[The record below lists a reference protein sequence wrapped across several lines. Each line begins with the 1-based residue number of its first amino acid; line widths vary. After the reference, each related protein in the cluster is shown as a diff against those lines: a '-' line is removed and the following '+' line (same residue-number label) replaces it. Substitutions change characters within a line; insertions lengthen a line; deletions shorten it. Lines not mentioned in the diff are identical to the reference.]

1 MTSPKVIILGI
12 FAIGFTIGF
21 YDWFYANIAK
31 KSIGNSTK
39 KRSAK
44 CPLCARLRCGGPF
57 HHFLRPANAE
67 LVSGGPFPCPFDG
80 TRYRRGPPTVPNM
93 RAVLKKASSGT
104 RRVFSGT
111 RCSKQAST
119 VRKRYSV
126 PKTGFCGT
134 RRTFKGALNGILS
147 HRTHFQRPAEQPT
160 PQTVDSLLPHWTHFR
175 GVRAKSST
183 CPPDASLEAAVPK
196 AAHCHTGRI
205 FSARNGSH
213 SLCSLH
219 SRINT

>member
-1 MTSPKVIILGI
+1 MCE
-12 FAIGFTIGF
+12 
-21 YDWFYANIAK
+21 
-31 KSIGNSTK
+31 
-39 KRSAK
+39 R
-44 CPLCARLRCGGPF
+44 
-57 HHFLRPANAE
+57 
-67 LVSGGPFPCPFDG
+67 
-80 TRYRRGPPTVPNM
+80 TRYQKQTFTVPNM
-93 RAVLKKASSGT
+93 RAVLKKASWGT
-104 RRVFSGT
+104 RRIFRGIRCKKQASTVRKRYSVHKTGSCGTRRIFKGPQNSRLHRLWTASWGTRRIFRGT

-175 GVRAKSST
+175 GGRAKSST

-196 AAHCHTGRI
+196 AASCRTGHI
-205 FSARNGSH
+205 FSARNGPR
-213 SLCSLH
+213 SLCSLRPRPPFPS
-219 SRINT
+219 SR

>member
-1 MTSPKVIILGI
+1 MCE
-12 FAIGFTIGF
+12 
-21 YDWFYANIAK
+21 
-31 KSIGNSTK
+31 
-39 KRSAK
+39 R
-44 CPLCARLRCGGPF
+44 
-57 HHFLRPANAE
+57 
-67 LVSGGPFPCPFDG
+67 
-80 TRYRRGPPTVPNM
+80 TRYQKQAFTVPNM

-183 CPPDASLEAAVPK
+183 CPPDAASVRERAPALFVRSGGP
-196 AAHCHTGRI
+196 
-205 FSARNGSH
+205 FP
-213 SLCSLH
+213 CSFDGTRCQKRPPLGGEQ
-219 SRINT
+219 T